1 MKSIKSI
8 WQITLLFLIVFSS
21 GCTQISLQKT
31 TKSNLLYNAD
41 TKHATVKP
49 IVMVLIYG
57 RAPAI
62 GWEKEN
68 IDTILDG

>member
-8 WQITLLFLIVFSS
+8 WLITLLFLIVFSS
-21 GCTQISLQKT
+21 GCTQIPMQKT
-31 TKSNLLYNAD
+31 TKSNSLFNAD

-62 GWEKEN
+62 GWEKEY
-68 IDTILDG
+68 IDAFLDG

>member
-1 MKSIKSI
+1 MYTNSNAKNN
-8 WQITLLFLIVFSS
+8 
-21 GCTQISLQKT
+21 
-31 TKSNLLYNAD
+31 KSNSLYNAD

-57 RAPAI
+57 RVLAI